1 MDGDAA
7 ASINA
12 LNRRDR
18 RAPVKVA
25 RHVVFR
31 GRVQGVGF
39 RAFVEEAAIRQG
51 LQGWVR
57 NRSVGTVEVVFSGD
71 AAAVDAVVE
80 TCRKGPRL
88 SRVESIDQR
97 EANGD
102 ELKLRGS
109 ETFAVLP
116 TV

>member
-1 MDGDAA
+1 M
-7 ASINA
+7 
-12 LNRRDR
+12 
-18 RAPVKVA
+18 KVV
-25 RHVVFR
+25 RYVVFR

-39 RAFVEEAAIRQG
+39 RAFVEEVAARHG
-51 LQGWVR
+51 LEGWVR
-57 NRSVGTVEVVFSGD
+57 NRRVGTVEAVLSGD

-80 TCRKGPRL
+80 ACRKGPSH

-97 EANGD
+97 EATAD

>member
-1 MDGDAA
+1 
-7 ASINA
+7 
-12 LNRRDR
+12 
-18 RAPVKVA
+18 VKIV
-25 RHVVFR
+25 RHMMFR

-39 RAFVEEAAIRQG
+39 RAFVEEAATRQG
-51 LQGWVR
+51 LEGWVR
-57 NRSVGTVEVVFSGD
+57 NRRVGTVEAVLSGD

-80 TCRKGPRL
+80 DCRKGPAL

-97 EANGD
+97 EATAD
-102 ELKLRGS
+102 ELKLCGG